1 MVKGQYDFRGDRVLY
16 FTRSEFD
23 RLLGVRRIFYPTTVF
38 FSADLPAMDMA
49 DFKMMSATSAL

>member
-1 MVKGQYDFRGDRVLY
+1 MILGGIGF
-16 FTRSEFD
+16 FI
-23 RLLGVRRIFYPTTVF
+23 LLRRNLIGFSASAEYSIIQLF

>member
-1 MVKGQYDFRGDRVLY
+1 MVNMILGGIGF
-16 FTRSEFD
+16 FI
-23 RLLGVRRIFYPTTVF
+23 LLRRNLIGFSASAEYSVQLF